1 MSQPITIHLVLQ
13 SHIDP
18 VWLWRWPAGVDIVL
32 NTCRAACEL
41 LDRHG
46 DVIFTR
52 GEAWAYRVV
61 ERCDPRLFDR
71 VIAHVAAGRW
81 EVTGGWWVQPD
92 CNLPSGFALEKQIS
106 LGQDY
111 FVKRF
116 GVAPR
121 VAYNVDSFGH
131 AASLP
136 RYMAA
141 AGQTSYVMMRPGPH
155 EMALP
160 SRIFRWQGEPGG
172 PAVTT
177 FRIAGA
183 YMTRP
188 PLTLDHL
195 RACVTGLPEGVRD
208 TMCFVGVGDH
218 GGGVSEGMLAWLR
231 ERVDAVDGARLAFSS
246 PSRFFEAIGPRT
258 GSLPLVEGELQP
270 HAVGCYSVH
279 RPIKLG
285 VRRAEHALRLAE
297 LQREGDPRPDPDQTD
312 RLRRGWELTCFN
324 AFHDTLGG
332 TATPAAYA
340 DADAQLGEA
349 QNAAE
354 EALVYGFRRRLAALP
369 DDDAHRVVLW
379 NPSDHVHDG
388 PLACEPWRELALDKP
403 PFALLD
409 ADGREVRYQRVADPA
424 QSFYDLRIL
433 LSRTLPPGGMRVL
446 RLIEDRPP
454 ADAPEPGDV
463 FATGSSLSGPASVSF
478 DGPPRLLG
486 DLPRPRLHVVEDP
499 TDTWSHGVDRYG
511 ETPAAVDEPAEPHVA
526 ERGPL
531 RASLLDEGAV
541 GGDPYQ
547 IAWRVYAGEPFVEAE
562 LWLHWRQRHR
572 ALKWVVDLP
581 APAVARRD
589 GMPGGWVARALD
601 GAERPLRDATLLTL
615 ADGRSLGVACPDA
628 FALDATAARLR
639 LTLLRSP
646 AMANHEPTPPDPR
659 RREFADQGEHRFV
672 ARLFLGVGV
681 TPDSL
686 DRHALMLQRPPRTA
700 DLTRGMSAGAAV
712 ML

>member
-1 MSQPITIHLVLQ
+1 MSQPITIHVVLQ

-18 VWLWRWPAGVDIVL
+18 VWLWRWPAGVDMVL

-46 DVIFTR
+46 DLIFTR

-61 ERCDPRLFDR
+61 ERSDPRLFDR
-71 VIAHVAAGRW
+71 ITAHVTAGRW

-92 CNLPSGFALEKQIS
+92 CNLPSGFAFEKQIS

-111 FVKRF
+111 LESRF
-116 GVAPR
+116 GVAPKI
-121 VAYNVDSFGH
+121 AYNVDSFGH

-160 SRIFRWQGEPGG
+160 SRVFRWRGEPGG

-188 PLTLDHL
+188 PLTIDHL
-195 RACVTGLPEGVRD
+195 RACVTDLPDGVHD

-218 GGGVSEGMLAWLR
+218 GGGVSEAMLAWLR
-231 ERVDAVDGARLAFSS
+231 NHADAVDGARLEFSS
-246 PSRFFEAIGPRT
+246 PSRFFAAIAPQVDA
-258 GSLPLVEGELQP
+258 LPIVEGELQP

-285 VRRAEHALRLAE
+285 VRRAEHALRLAD
-297 LQREGDPRPDPDQTD
+297 LQHGGDPRPDPGQSD
-312 RLRRGWELTCFN
+312 RLRRAWELTCFDH
-324 AFHDTLGG
+324 FHDTLGG

-354 EALVYGFRRRLAALP
+354 EALVYGLRRRLAALP
-369 DDDAHRVVLW
+369 DDDAHCVVLW
-379 NPSDHVHDG
+379 NPSDHVHDDY
-388 PLACEPWRELALDKP
+388 LECEPWRELALDKP
-403 PFALLD
+403 PFTLLD
-409 ADGREVRYQRVADPA
+409 ADGREVRYQRVADAA
-424 QSFYDLRIL
+424 QAFYDLRIL
-433 LSRTLPPGGMRVL
+433 LRRTLPPGAMEVL
-446 RLIEDRPP
+446 RLIEDRL
-454 ADAPEPGDV
+454 PEDEPQAGDV
-463 FATGSSLSGPASVSF
+463 AATESTLTGPAPVSF
-478 DGPPRLLG
+478 DGSPTLFG
-486 DLPRPRLHVVEDP
+486 DLPRPRLHVVDDL

-511 ETPAAVDEPAEPHVA
+511 ETPIAVDEPADLHVA
-526 ERGPL
+526 EPGPL
-531 RASLLDEGAV
+531 RAALLDEGTVA
-541 GGDPYQ
+541 GDPYQ
-547 IAWRVYAGEPFVEAE
+547 IAWRTYAGEPFVEAV

-572 ALKWVVDLP
+572 VLKWVVKLP
-581 APAVARRD
+581 SPATDRQD
-589 GMPGGWVARALD
+589 GMPGGWVARPLD
-601 GAERPLRDATLLTL
+601 GAERPLRDATRLTL
-615 ADGRSLGVACPDA
+615 ADGRVLGVVCPDC
-628 FALDATAARLR
+628 FALDATPARLR
-639 LTLLRSP
+639 LTLVRSP

-659 RREFADQGEHRFV
+659 RRDFADQGEHRFV
-672 ARLFLGVGV
+672 ARFFLGTDV
-681 TPDSL
+681 TPGLL
-686 DRHALMLQRPPRTA
+686 DRHALTLQRPPRTA
-700 DLTRGMSAGAAV
+700 DLTRGMTPT
-712 ML
+712 